1 MFVVGIGKW
10 QLVVHNAHEIACP
23 YNHYTRQ
30 KTVGLSV
37 REGIM
42 PPGLTMSQIES
53 VVHQSWFR
61 D

>member
-1 MFVVGIGKW
+1 MFVVSNGKW
-10 QLVVHNAHEIACP
+10 QLVVHNAHEIAQF

-30 KTVGLSV
+30 RTVGLSV

-53 VVHQSWFR
+53 VVHQS
-61 D
+61 